1 MTRKKITVIGSIN
14 MDLVTETRK
23 IPRAGETVLGDSFH
37 TVPGGKGANQA
48 VAAARL
54 GADVTLIGCVG
65 QDAFGEELVKH
76 LSNQGIHMDYVR
88 MVAHQPTGIASIII
102 SDGDN
107 RIIVVPGANN
117 QATPE
122 LVEEHENVIAKSDI
136 VLLQLEI
143 PLKSVEKAIEIAKKH
158 NVKVILNPAP
168 IQALSKE
175 LVQKIDYLTPNEHE
189 QQELLISA
197 SEWSEQEKKD
207 LMAKCIVT
215 KGSKGVMIFQ
225 NGEKEISGYKV
236 EVVDTTGAGDTFNGA
251 LAYSLSLGI
260 ELEESC
266 RFANAAGALSVTKLG
281 AQGGMPTKQEVE
293 EFLEIHK
300 ERKG

>member
-1 MTRKKITVIGSIN
+1 MTRKRITVIGSIN
-14 MDLVTETRK
+14 MDLVTKTRK
-23 IPRAGETVLGDSFH
+23 IPRIGETVLGDSFY
-37 TVPGGKGANQA
+37 TIPGGKGANQA

-65 QDAFGEELVKH
+65 QDAFGKELVKH
-76 LSNQGIHMDYVR
+76 LSIQGIHMDYVR
-88 MVAHQPTGIASIII
+88 PVLHQSTGFASITI

-107 RIIVVPGANN
+107 SIIVVPGANY
-117 QATPE
+117 QVTPE
-122 LVEEHENVIAKSDI
+122 FVEEHESVIAKSDI

-143 PLKSVEKAIEIAKKH
+143 PLKSVEKAVEIAKKH

-189 QQELLISA
+189 QQELLSSA
-197 SEWSEQEKKD
+197 FEWSEQEKKD

-215 KGSKGVMIFQ
+215 RGSKGVKIFQ
-225 NGEKEISGYKV
+225 NGGKEISGYKV

-251 LAYSLSLGI
+251 LAFSLSFGM
-260 ELEESC
+260 ELEEAC
-266 RFANAAGALSVTKLG
+266 RFANAAAALSVSKLG
-281 AQGGMPTKQEVE
+281 AQGGMPTKQEVD
-293 EFLEIHK
+293 EFLELQN
-300 ERKG
+300 ER

>member
-1 MTRKKITVIGSIN
+1 MARKKITVIGSIN

-23 IPRAGETVLGDSFH
+23 IPRIGETVLGDSFH
-37 TVPGGKGANQA
+37 TIPGGKGANQA

-65 QDAFGEELVKH
+65 QDAFGEELVRH

-88 MVAHQPTGIASIII
+88 QISYQSTGIASITI

-107 RIIVVPGANN
+107 SIIVVPGANY
-117 QATPE
+117 QVTPE
-122 LVEEHENVIAKSDI
+122 LVEEHERVIAESDI

-143 PLKSVEKAIEIAKKH
+143 PLNSVEKAVEIAKKH

-189 QQELLISA
+189 QQELLNYA
-197 SEWSEQEKKD
+197 FEWSEQEKKE

-215 KGSKGVMIFQ
+215 RGSKGVIIFQ
-225 NGEKEISGYKV
+225 NGEREISGYKV
-236 EVVDTTGAGDTFNGA
+236 EAVDTTGAGDTFNGA
-251 LAYSLSLGI
+251 LAYSLSLGM
-260 ELEESC
+260 ELEEAC
-266 RFANAAGALSVTKLG
+266 RFANAAAAISVTKLG
-281 AQGGMPTKQEVE
+281 AQVGMPTKQEVDQ
-293 EFLEIHK
+293 FLEMQNG
-300 ERKG
+300 R

>member
-117 QATPE
+117 QVSPE
-122 LVEEHENVIAKSDI
+122 LVEEHENIIAKSDI

-197 SEWSEQEKKD
+197 SEWSEQEKK
-207 LMAKCIVT
+207 I
-215 KGSKGVMIFQ
+215 
-225 NGEKEISGYKV
+225 
-236 EVVDTTGAGDTFNGA
+236 
-251 LAYSLSLGI
+251 
-260 ELEESC
+260 
-266 RFANAAGALSVTKLG
+266 
-281 AQGGMPTKQEVE
+281 
-293 EFLEIHK
+293 
-300 ERKG
+300 